1 MRFSSLI
8 YSCIRSVDHII
19 WIFDFGFSGRKL
31 ELESAA
37 LTLLSLISGA
47 SLTVREV
54 ALHKRSSPTTVVPA
68 EGVSKKCERSV
79 IRCVNSLIKGGHQSR
94 YRQVAP
100 YTVGDLQAV
109 LDDNRCK
116 SPSLNNQAV
125 NGLKLTS
132 TGI

>member
-1 MRFSSLI
+1 MLSLI
-8 YSCIRSVDHII
+8 YSWLRSVDHII
-19 WIFDFGFSGRKL
+19 LIFGFSGRKL

-54 ALHKRSSPTTVVPA
+54 ALHKRSSLTTVPA